1 MRYDI
6 SYNPVSEKGGSK
18 NPRQK
23 LLVEKIIPEELS
35 FPDISCKFRE
45 DTSHPHAVYIS
56 CRVKTK
62 FYAYSRVFYKICVVY
77 SKILGCYVR
86 HLGFFRGSMVLAKML
101 DLSLI
106 FSLYI

>member
-62 FYAYSRVFYKICVVY
+62 FYAYS
-77 SKILGCYVR
+77 G
-86 HLGFFRGSMVLAKML
+86 L
-101 DLSLI
+101 DNLI
-106 FSLYI
+106 LYIYV